1 MFTEV
6 DSIAV
11 AGPAIVVLGYQLGIL
26 DLVDLVVAVV
36 VALTFVVVRGAS
48 RRARR
53 ARIEAAERA
62 LAEDLAA
69 QLAERRL
76 PVGASRER

>member
-6 DSIAV
+6 DSVAV

-36 VALTFVVVRGAS
+36 VAVAFIVVRGAS
-48 RRARR
+48 RRVRR

-62 LAEDLAA
+62 LVEEIAAE
-69 QLAERRL
+69 LAERRT
-76 PVGASRER
+76 PVGTSGEG

>member
-26 DLVDLVVAVV
+26 DLADLVVALV
-36 VALTFVVVRGAS
+36 VAMMFIVLRGAS

-53 ARIEAAERA
+53 ARIDAAERA
-62 LAEDLAA
+62 LAEELA
-69 QLAERRL
+69 QGLAERRL
-76 PVGASRER
+76 LVGASRED